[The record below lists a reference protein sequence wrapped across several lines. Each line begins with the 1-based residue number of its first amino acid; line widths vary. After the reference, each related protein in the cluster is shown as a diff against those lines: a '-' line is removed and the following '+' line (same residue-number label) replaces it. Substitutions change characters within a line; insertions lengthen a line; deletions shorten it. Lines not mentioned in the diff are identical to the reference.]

1 MHPTE
6 RSRIPYTH
14 GEVVRDRE
22 KVWWGQTKGAYNW
35 ENQTH
40 RPLQRAGPQAEDG
53 LRPLI
58 SLLQARKLKPKKIL
72 LLTCSAYTKKG

>member
-14 GEVVRDRE
+14 GEVVTGGKRGRGRR
-22 KVWWGQTKGAYNW
+22 KVPTTGKTKP
-35 ENQTH
+35 H

-58 SLLQARKLKPKKIL
+58 SLLQTRILKPKKIL